1 MIIRKKTYDKL
12 LNELD
17 VLRHSL
23 AQAEADRFRDQER
36 LKDAKQMIGQQ
47 RAEINI
53 LKQKLFA
60 KKFPK
65 KNKSIKKEGD
75 K

>member
-17 VLRHSL
+17 VLKHSL
-23 AQAEADRFRDQER
+23 AQAEVDKFQSQER
-36 LKDAKQMIGQQ
+36 YRQAKQLIGQQ

-53 LKQKLFA
+53 LKQKLFS
-60 KKFPK
+60 KKLRNF
-65 KNKSIKKEGD
+65 KNKKKEE